1 MVGCVGWRVE
11 VMNMQEW
18 GDAIRDGPGC
28 CRRLWNDGLNATEA
42 QDAGA
47 VRRLTVVLRDQP
59 LLVGAAVRTADAIER
74 VQGREQDEHR
84 GGDEPSHTLIMHR
97 FLCEAG
103 RGARPC
109 RTPACQAHEFDARL
123 IVRVRDRE
131 ESIPFRMVEPVGY
144 DQREGAK

>member
-1 MVGCVGWRVE
+1 
-11 VMNMQEW
+11 
-18 GDAIRDGPGC
+18 
-28 CRRLWNDGLNATEA
+28 
-42 QDAGA
+42 
-47 VRRLTVVLRDQP
+47 

-84 GGDEPSHTLIMHR
+84 SGDEPSHTLIMHPL
-97 FLCEAG
+97 LCEAG